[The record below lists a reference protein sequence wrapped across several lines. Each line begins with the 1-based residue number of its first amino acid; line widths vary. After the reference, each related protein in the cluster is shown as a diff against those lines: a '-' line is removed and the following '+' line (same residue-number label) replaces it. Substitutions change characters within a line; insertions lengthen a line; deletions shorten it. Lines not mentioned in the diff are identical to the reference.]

1 MFVEVA
7 GQTSTGRRKFRSSS
21 PRNPLAAISRN
32 PGCFLV
38 WVDGQT
44 ADVAELVVVLINHF
58 TVANLLVRIGD
69 RELGVAQFY
78 KDIILRMLR
87 LGSLL

>member
-1 MFVEVA
+1 
-7 GQTSTGRRKFRSSS
+7 
-21 PRNPLAAISRN
+21 
-32 PGCFLV
+32 
-38 WVDGQT
+38 
-44 ADVAELVVVLINHF
+44 
-58 TVANLLVRIGD
+58 LVRIGD